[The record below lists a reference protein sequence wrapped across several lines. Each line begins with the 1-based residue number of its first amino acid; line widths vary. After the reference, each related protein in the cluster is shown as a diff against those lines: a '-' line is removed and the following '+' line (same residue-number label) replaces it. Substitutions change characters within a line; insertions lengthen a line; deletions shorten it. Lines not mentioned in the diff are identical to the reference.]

1 MKTRRK
7 VLEGLLAA
15 ASGAGM
21 SAVLRA
27 GDLPA
32 HLEVGHASIDV
43 YFDSD
48 SFDLGPAALLDW
60 VMQSARAATA
70 YFARFPVKHA
80 RVRLLQSPGAR
91 ISSGVSF
98 GELGRVGCRI
108 TVGQH
113 VTQADLN
120 DDWVLT
126 HEMIHFG
133 FPS

>member
-7 VLEGLLAA
+7 VLEGLLGA

-32 HLEVGHASIDV
+32 HLEVGDASIDV

-48 SFDLGPAALLDW
+48 SFDLGQAALLDW

-70 YFARFPVKHA
+70 YFGRFPVAHA

-91 ISSGVSF
+91 GSNRVSF
-98 GELGRVGCRI
+98 
-108 TVGQH
+108 
-113 VTQADLN
+113 
-120 DDWVLT
+120 
-126 HEMIHFG
+126 
-133 FPS
+133 